1 MKATGW
7 LAGLAMVAGLAMTPA
22 HAQKSADTLR
32 LVNWTQIP
40 DFNPYYNQIRDGIVI
55 GLHAWDGLTYRDP
68 ETFKPVPLLATAWR
82 YVDDTTLEFD
92 LRKGVTFHDGSPF
105 TADDVV
111 FTFTTITADK
121 RVTTPSNFAWMAGAE
136 KVDDYKVRVKLKRIF
151 PAAIEYITMVLP
163 IIPKAYYEK
172 VGAEGYSKA
181 PVGAGPYRITKVVVP
196 SEVDFERFEGYY
208 DGSPKGK
215 PAIGKM
221 VFHEVTDSATAL
233 AELLGGRADWTWN
246 FNADNFDNVAR
257 MPNLTAVRG
266 AAMRVN
272 FIQFDAAGRTGKD
285 NPLTKEKVRQAI
297 AYAINRDE
305 MAKKLMQGDSRALDT
320 PCFPTQFGCNESAAV
335 RYEYNPD
342 KAKQLLAEA
351 GYPNGLET
359 ELVTFMPQ
367 QFPASVQAYL
377 RAVGIDAK
385 VSDLQVQAVIQRSM
399 DGTIPM
405 ALANWGSY
413 SINDASAFLPFF
425 FTGSNQDYTRDPEVK
440 RLIEQG
446 GSVTDPEE
454 RRKAYDEAIKLI
466 TGKVYMLPMFN
477 GVVTYGMTKQL
488 NFKPW
493 PDELPR
499 FYLSSW
505 K

>member
-1 MKATGW
+1 
-7 LAGLAMVAGLAMTPA
+7 
-22 HAQKSADTLR
+22 
-32 LVNWTQIP
+32 
-40 DFNPYYNQIRDGIVI
+40 
-55 GLHAWDGLTYRDP
+55 
-68 ETFKPVPLLATAWR
+68 
-82 YVDDTTLEFD
+82 
-92 LRKGVTFHDGSPF
+92 
-105 TADDVV
+105 
-111 FTFTTITADK
+111 
-121 RVTTPSNFAWMAGAE
+121 
-136 KVDDYKVRVKLKRIF
+136 
-151 PAAIEYITMVLP
+151 
-163 IIPKAYYEK
+163 
-172 VGAEGYSKA
+172 
-181 PVGAGPYRITKVVVP
+181 
-196 SEVDFERFEGYY
+196 
-208 DGSPKGK
+208 
-215 PAIGKM
+215 
-221 VFHEVTDSATAL
+221 
-233 AELLGGRADWTWN
+233 
-246 FNADNFDNVAR
+246 
-257 MPNLTAVRG
+257 
-266 AAMRVN
+266 
-272 FIQFDAAGRTGKD
+272 
-285 NPLTKEKVRQAI
+285 
-297 AYAINRDE
+297 
-305 MAKKLMQGDSRALDT
+305 
-320 PCFPTQFGCNESAAV
+320 V

-351 GYPNGLET
+351 GYPNGLDT